1 MKTETVIKKNKW
13 FKESC
18 LIEDEKQVYCRL
30 YKQDFNSDEEADA
43 AADLIATALNA
54 CKEINKDNPLNV
66 AKAIPEL
73 IKSYEDL
80 LFLAGIHESDNNLT
94 DEWAAK
100 IDHARDLIKSINSK
114 Q

>member
-73 IKSYEDL
+73 FKALITIAECENAGLIFTASDAKGFIRIAKNAIK
-80 LFLAGIHESDNNLT
+80 
-94 DEWAAK
+94 K
-100 IDHARDLIKSINSK
+100 ITE